1 MKNILFRVDA
11 GKEIGLGHYKRC
23 LAISNQ
29 LNGTAKSLFLTKT
42 EEIINLN
49 KESQTIKIKTDY
61 DIKQQITLT
70 ENIIKKFNVDV
81 VLCDINNKMSSDQPG
96 DYTYYLDKIS
106 KMNILLVSFEDFK
119 IYDVS
124 SDIIIIP
131 YIGANKIPINKRKN
145 TTYLLGPKYFII
157 RDEFM
162 MYRKKNP
169 CNEVRNILIGMGGS
183 DSNNLTKIII
193 QSILGILQN
202 IHLNIIKGPLNKFN
216 YDYIKRMLNKS
227 KISFEIHESPEDIS
241 RLMGISDLGIISSG
255 LTQYEASVIG
265 LPTIV
270 ISLNDYHKQV
280 VDEYAKMDSIISF
293 GILNSSKTE
302 ILEKTISNLINDQYL
317 RKRMSINGKN
327 ILDGKGIERLISNIK
342 NKLESR

>member
-1 MKNILFRVDA
+1 MNILFRVDA

-23 LAISNQ
+23 LAISSQ
-29 LNGTAKSLFLTKT
+29 LNDNSKSLFLTKT
-42 EEIINLN
+42 EEIIKLN
-49 KESQTIKIKTDY
+49 KESKTIKINIDY

-70 ENIIKKFNVDV
+70 ENIIKKFKVDV
-81 VLCDINNKMSSDQPG
+81 VICDINNKMSSEQPG
-96 DYTYYLDKIS
+96 DYTYYLDQIS

-124 SDIIIIP
+124 SDIIVIP
-131 YIGANKIPINKRKN
+131 YIGANKITTNKRKN

-162 MYRKKNP
+162 IYRQKYLS
-169 CNEVRNILIGMGGS
+169 NEVRNILISMGGS

-193 QSILGILQN
+193 QSIIGIVQN
-202 IHLNIIKGPLNKFN
+202 IHLNIIKGPLNRFN

-227 KISFEIHESPEDIS
+227 KISFGIHESPKDIS
-241 RLMGISDLGIISSG
+241 GLMGISDLGIISSG
-255 LTQYEASVIG
+255 LTQYEASVMG

-270 ISLNDYHKQV
+270 ISLNDYHNQV
-280 VDEYAKMDSIISF
+280 VDEYAKMESIINF

-302 ILEKTISNLINDQYL
+302 ILKKTVSNLINDQYL
-317 RKRMSINGKN
+317 RKKMSINGKN
-327 ILDGKGIERLISNIK
+327 ILDGKGIERLISNIN
-342 NKLESR
+342 NKLDSR